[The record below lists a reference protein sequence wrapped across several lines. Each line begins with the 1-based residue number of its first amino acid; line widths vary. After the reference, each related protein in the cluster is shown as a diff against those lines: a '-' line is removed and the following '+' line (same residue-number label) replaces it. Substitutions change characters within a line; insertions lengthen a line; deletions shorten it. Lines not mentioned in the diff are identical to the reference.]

1 MFRRLIRGMLLLP
14 FSIALAVLVIIGL
27 LDFDLLMT
35 IIPKLIAV
43 AVIVGVF
50 ALIVKAMF
58 FPG

>member
-1 MFRRLIRGMLLLP
+1 MFRRLVKGMLLLP

-50 ALIVKAMF
+50 AMLVKAMV
-58 FPG
+58 FPR

>member
-1 MFRRLIRGMLLLP
+1 MFRRLIRGMLLP

-27 LDFDLLMT
+27 LDFDLLVT

>member
-1 MFRRLIRGMLLLP
+1 MLLLP

-35 IIPKLIAV
+35 IMPKLITV

>member
-1 MFRRLIRGMLLLP
+1 MFRRLVRGMLLLP
-14 FSIALAVLVIIGL
+14 LSIALAVPVIIGL

-35 IIPKLIAV
+35 IMPKLIAV

-50 ALIVKAMF
+50 ALVVKAMF

>member
-14 FSIALAVLVIIGL
+14 LSIALAVLVISGL

-35 IIPKLIAV
+35 IMPKLLAV

-50 ALIVKAMF
+50 ALVVKAMF